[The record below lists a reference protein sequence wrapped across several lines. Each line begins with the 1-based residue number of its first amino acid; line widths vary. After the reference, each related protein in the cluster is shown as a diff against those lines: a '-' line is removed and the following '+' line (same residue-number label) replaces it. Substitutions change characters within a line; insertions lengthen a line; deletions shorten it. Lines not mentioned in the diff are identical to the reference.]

1 MKSNLHPLW
10 LLLRLSLLL
19 LNKLVPRVFN
29 LASRTL
35 LHPASSLW
43 MTIFSSN
50 SFLEEFQKL
59 SMKTRMEKNR
69 KTTLNSLLLRGLLS
83 PTWKTL
89 SRRKAKTPAELLATS
104 GNSLVNMLMLR
115 SLSFLIQ
122 MGVVKLTEKTCK
134 NVPKQWAGMSSN
146 WMNS

>member
-1 MKSNLHPLW
+1 
-10 LLLRLSLLL
+10 
-19 LNKLVPRVFN
+19 
-29 LASRTL
+29 
-35 LHPASSLW
+35 

-59 SMKTRMEKNR
+59 SMKTKMEKNR
-69 KTTLNSLLLRGLLS
+69 KTTLNSLLHRGLLS

-134 NVPKQWAGMSSN
+134 NVPMQWAGMSSN